1 MNTSPT
7 SILSCYILE
16 NTGTPQATTNDPSLE
31 HVGRIIAAEFYLPI
45 TRSHFFDLLKTVQD
59 SIDPNAEKICMG
71 NLYGYILTKN
81 TITILRQNSA
91 TLDQVLTVPLSLF
104 VSALYEWI
112 EYLQKMF
119 PKYVE

>member
-1 MNTSPT
+1 
-7 SILSCYILE
+7 
-16 NTGTPQATTNDPSLE
+16 
-31 HVGRIIAAEFYLPI
+31 
-45 TRSHFFDLLKTVQD
+45 
-59 SIDPNAEKICMG
+59 MG